1 MNGPKQHEYRVLRET
16 IALRGTLRPLLLL
29 AGMAAWA
36 AVLVAVLDLLPY
48 PLASMIPLLVLL
60 ATFEAIRPLHVG
72 AERIGRYVQVFHEE
86 RTAAPPPLAD
96 PPSWERV
103 AMVFGS
109 GVPGAG
115 GHPLF
120 APVFG
125 LAAVVNLLAVVL
137 PGPVGV
143 ELAMLAVPHVAFLV
157 WLVITDRAMRMQRAT
172 ELGRFRALR
181 DLGA

>member
-1 MNGPKQHEYRVLRET
+1 
-16 IALRGTLRPLLLL
+16 
-29 AGMAAWA
+29 
-36 AVLVAVLDLLPY
+36 
-48 PLASMIPLLVLL
+48 
-60 ATFEAIRPLHVG
+60 
-72 AERIGRYVQVFHEE
+72 
-86 RTAAPPPLAD
+86 
-96 PPSWERV
+96 
-103 AMVFGS
+103 MVFGS

-172 ELGRFRALR
+172 ELARFRALR